1 MIPNDQGSAGQLWL
15 RGDEIEW
22 SDVFQ
27 HPLRGPHCEGLS
39 PIFEFAR
46 IETVLFSFEGSDP
59 HVPLTDL
66 RKMPARVIVSKV
78 DTSILENC
86 IEKNFHVPNM
96 KSGPP
101 AEGGCNFE

>member
-1 MIPNDQGSAGQLWL
+1 MVGC
-15 RGDEIEW
+15 
-22 SDVFQ
+22 FK

-39 PIFEFAR
+39 RRTNFVQKFAPMLEFAR
-46 IETVLFSFEGSDP
+46 VETVLFSFEGSDP
-59 HVPLTDL
+59 HVPFAGFI
-66 RKMPARVIVSKV
+66 RSRQRMAWEV

>member
-1 MIPNDQGSAGQLWL
+1 M
-15 RGDEIEW
+15 DEFRSEIRPYCSSSLE
-22 SDVFQ
+22 
-27 HPLRGPHCEGLS
+27 H
-39 PIFEFAR
+39 
-46 IETVLFSFEGSDP
+46 ETVLFSFEGAGSHVSVLGSHSDAA
-59 HVPLTDL
+59 TEQ
-66 RKMPARVIVSKV
+66 RERV

>member
-1 MIPNDQGSAGQLWL
+1 MVGC
-15 RGDEIEW
+15 
-22 SDVFQ
+22 FQ
-27 HPLRGPHCEGLS
+27 HPLRGTHCECLS
-39 PIFEFAR
+39 INLEFAR
-46 IETVLFSFEGSDP
+46 DETVLFSFEGSDP
-59 HVPLTDL
+59 HVPLPDL
-66 RKMPARVIVSKV
+66 DDAGTAIVRPV

>member
-22 SDVFQ
+22 SDVFSIRCAALTVRVFHQ
-27 HPLRGPHCEGLS
+27 CRVRS
-39 PIFEFAR
+39 V
-46 IETVLFSFEGSDP
+46 ETVLFSFEGSDP
-59 HVPLTDL
+59 HVLLPDL
-66 RKMPARVIVSKV
+66 LNDAGTEKREEV

>member
-1 MIPNDQGSAGQLWL
+1 MVGC
-15 RGDEIEW
+15 
-22 SDVFQ
+22 FQ

-39 PIFEFAR
+39 PMSEFAR

-59 HVPLTDL
+59 HASLSDPFK
-66 RKMPARVIVSKV
+66 RMPARVCMRPV

>member
-1 MIPNDQGSAGQLWL
+1 MNG
-15 RGDEIEW
+15 RM
-22 SDVFQ
+22 FQ
-27 HPLRGPHCEGLS
+27 HPLRGPHSEGLS
-39 PIFEFAR
+39 LMLEFAR
-46 IETVLFSFEGSDP
+46 VETVLFSFEGSDP
-59 HVPLTDL
+59 HVPLPDL
-66 RKMPARVIVSKV
+66 SNDAGTEKREEV

>member
-1 MIPNDQGSAGQLWL
+1 LNGRM
-15 RGDEIEW
+15 
-22 SDVFQ
+22 FQ
-27 HPLRGPHCEGLS
+27 HPLRGPHSEGLS
-39 PIFEFAR
+39 PVLEFAR
-46 IETVLFSFEGSDP
+46 VETVLFSFEGSDP
-59 HVPLTDL
+59 HVPFAGFI
-66 RKMPARVIVSKV
+66 RSRQRIAWEV